1 MLRIAPALA
10 WSLSKTK
17 EFLKFSLFGL
27 ALIGIS
33 IVAFNMFASLGL
45 PKRLSAIPISLLAVL
60 SVSVGALAFVA
71 GRKWLIA
78 GGLSILGTFLFHFT
92 FFVAFDGPEMQ
103 AVRKVN
109 LQAKRLSRLANT
121 PGMCYSRGKD
131 CAFLDIPEWISPM
144 WRIDSYSEYSEKELR
159 STLRD
164 GKCLLYSLGPDR
176 TSQDGVAISI
186 PPTEIGIDSLN
197 AMVPA
202 RFWKKTCKL
211 LLPEACVVAPGDL
224 VVQLPDCQ

>member
-1 MLRIAPALA
+1 M
-10 WSLSKTK
+10 
-17 EFLKFSLFGL
+17 
-27 ALIGIS
+27 
-33 IVAFNMFASLGL
+33 
-45 PKRLSAIPISLLAVL
+45 L

-197 AMVPA
+197 AMVPREILEKDVQVAASGGLRRCA
-202 RFWKKTCKL
+202 RRFGGPASRLSVKTRFARHDKD
-211 LLPEACVVAPGDL
+211 AGF
-224 VVQLPDCQ
+224 